1 MLVPAA
7 AQFVLQTPEF
17 ILNQPPLNPLGIIWL
32 TQLQSKLWIMNQKL
46 IDFDPEFCQEHCR
59 NFDGD
64 GEDEYL
70 RYFLF
75 LFFLLPDRCRF
86 FDFSDR
92 LFVEGLLS
100 SSVLLSF
107 EDLLQIVGLF
117 LLGCSFNG
125 SPTLGGT
132 SLLLRL

>member
-7 AQFVLQTPEF
+7 EQFVLQTPEF

-92 LFVEGLLS
+92 LSVEGLLS

-107 EDLLQIVGLF
+107 EDLLRILGLF
-117 LLGCSFNG
+117 LLGCFFNG
-125 SPTLGGT
+125 SPTLG
-132 SLLLRL
+132 